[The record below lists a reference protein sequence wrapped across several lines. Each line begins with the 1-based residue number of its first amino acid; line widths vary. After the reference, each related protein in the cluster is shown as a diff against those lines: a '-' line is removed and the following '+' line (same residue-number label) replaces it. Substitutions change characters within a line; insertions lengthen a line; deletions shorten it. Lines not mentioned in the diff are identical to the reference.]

1 MFSTFSTLS
10 SNLTTL
16 IKVVAGLQPL
26 TVATFTGYSLTGA
39 GFYKYGSIGRDT
51 CIATNSDG
59 KYILVSASYE
69 LTTSRR
75 LLFSS
80 DSGQTFTRIDG
91 TSNLPGGVPYGCHA
105 LDDTGQYQFTIATG
119 GVIYRS
125 TDYGSTWTSCY
136 TNAGTSVIDCDG
148 TGRYV
153 LANVTSGIAYSL
165 DYGVNWTTSAIYG
178 APLAVS
184 ISNNGNYWIF
194 GQNNNVNGILM
205 STDYGSSWTVIRTVS
220 ESMSTV
226 RVTDSGTVFST
237 TFGSVPTNLYYY
249 NGTSWTNIK
258 SLTVGAM
265 VSINRTGQIIFVGTN
280 RTSNNQAVY
289 SLDGG
294 ATFAN
299 LPGGNSTLP
308 MCWAVS
314 SIGNCAYHVT
324 NIAGSV
330 TGAVYRT
337 HGNYP

>member
-1 MFSTFSTLS
+1 
-10 SNLTTL
+10 
-16 IKVVAGLQPL
+16 
-26 TVATFTGYSLTGA
+26 
-39 GFYKYGSIGRDT
+39 
-51 CIATNSDG
+51 
-59 KYILVSASYE
+59 
-69 LTTSRR
+69 
-75 LLFSS
+75 
-80 DSGQTFTRIDG
+80 
-91 TSNLPGGVPYGCHA
+91 
-105 LDDTGQYQFTIATG
+105 
-119 GVIYRS
+119 
-125 TDYGSTWTSCY
+125 
-136 TNAGTSVIDCDG
+136 
-148 TGRYV
+148 
-153 LANVTSGIAYSL
+153 
-165 DYGVNWTTSAIYG
+165 
-178 APLAVS
+178 
-184 ISNNGNYWIF
+184 
-194 GQNNNVNGILM
+194 M